1 MILFKQITRE
11 NFDECLF
18 LDVTEAQEDF
28 VASTMYSLAEAKI
41 FTENQPFAIYD
52 EEQMVGFIMYSL
64 DPDDNQYWVTRLL
77 IDQKFQKNGYGTLA
91 MQEMLK
97 LIKTNFN
104 PNSVFTSIE
113 PENKVAEKLYLE
125 LGFVHTGRII
135 DDDELVL
142 EYIY

>member
-1 MILFKQITRE
+1 M
-11 NFDECLF
+11 
-18 LDVTEAQEDF
+18 TEAQEDF

-77 IDQKFQKNGYGTLA
+77 IDEKFQQKGYCSLA
-91 MQEMLK
+91 MKNILK
-97 LIKTNFN
+97 LIKNEFN
-104 PNSVFTSIE
+104 PKCVYTSFE
-113 PENKVAEKLYLE
+113 PENKVAEKLYLK
-125 LGFVHTGRII
+125 LGFLHTGRII